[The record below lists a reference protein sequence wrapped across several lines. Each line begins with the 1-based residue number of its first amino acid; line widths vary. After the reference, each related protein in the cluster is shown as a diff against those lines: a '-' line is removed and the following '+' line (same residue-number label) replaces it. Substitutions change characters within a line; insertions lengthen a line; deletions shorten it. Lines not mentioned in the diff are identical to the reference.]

1 MRLGGCLYRFRR
13 TNLDW
18 KRDQKH
24 LNELRLKTRFWHQV
38 DHRVDHS
45 VDLVMGRST
54 PQSTPQSTWLGGS
67 TPQSTWVYGREF
79 SRQPSLGLNFEF
91 LALFSSCFILF
102 KFLKLRR
109 VITWSYRLR
118 FSKTQTRFHAEF
130 RDERKGAT
138 RFPLILILKF
148 NSALIYDFNML

>member
-1 MRLGGCLYRFRR
+1 MRLGGYLYRIRR
-13 TNLDW
+13 TNLDR
-18 KRDQKH
+18 KRDRIHQ
-24 LNELRLKTRFWHQV
+24 NEPGSKTGFREQV
-38 DHRVDHS
+38 DPQVDS
-45 VDLVMGRST
+45 PVDLVMGRST

-109 VITWSYRLR
+109 VITWSYGLL
-118 FSKTQTRFHAEF
+118 F
-130 RDERKGAT
+130 RKLGLV
-138 RFPLILILKF
+138 FK
-148 NSALIYDFNML
+148 